1 MPRPI
6 WSGSIS
12 FGLVNV
18 PVRLITAQS
27 PKDVRF
33 NQLHD
38 TDGGRIQQK
47 RVCSVD
53 GEEVPYEQIVKGYEV
68 GSGQYV
74 IVKPEE
80 LSSLDPVATHTIDL
94 EEFVDLEEI
103 DPILFERSYYLVPDK
118 RAEKPYA
125 LLVEAMGSTGK
136 VGLGRF
142 VMRTKQY
149 LAALRAK
156 DKVLVLST
164 MLYADEVLAIDQVEG
179 VPGDEIDITDRELA
193 MAEQLVSTLT
203 TDFDL
208 GKYKDDYRDRV
219 MELIEAK
226 SQGVEVVAAPVTEAA
241 TPVVD
246 LMAALEA
253 SLAAAK
259 TRDGAPAPV
268 AAAKGRKAAAADVEA
283 DADEVAEETAPKKRR
298 RSA

>member
-38 TDGGRIQQK
+38 SDGGRIQQK

-53 GEEVPYEQIVKGYEV
+53 GEEVGYEHIVQGYEV

-80 LSSLDPVATHTIDL
+80 LAALDPTATHTIDL
-94 EEFVDLEEI
+94 EEFVDLDEI
-103 DPILFERSYYLVPDK
+103 DPIYFERSYYLVPDK

-125 LLVEAMGSTGK
+125 LLVEAMRNTGK

-149 LAALRAK
+149 LAALRPKGDA
-156 DKVLVLST
+156 LVLST
-164 MLYADEVLAIDQVEG
+164 MLYADEVLPADSVEG
-179 VPGDEIDITDRELA
+179 LPGDDIELSDRELK

-203 TDFDL
+203 TEFDL
-208 GKYKDDYRDRV
+208 SKYRDDYRDQV
-219 MELIEAK
+219 LAMIDTKA
-226 SQGVEVVAAPVTEAA
+226 QGLEVVAPPVPEAP

-259 TRDGAPAPV
+259 SRESD
-268 AAAKGRKAAAADVEA
+268 AAAAAGAGDGA
-283 DADEVAEETAPKKRR
+283 DAEAEEAAAPRKRR

>member
-38 TDGGRIQQK
+38 ADGGRIQQK

-53 GEEVPYEQIVKGYEV
+53 GEEVPYDQIVKGYEV

-74 IVKPEE
+74 IIKPEE
-80 LSSLDPVATHTIDL
+80 LSALDPVATHTIDL
-94 EEFVDLEEI
+94 EEFVDLDEI
-103 DPILFERSYYLVPDK
+103 DPLYFERSYYLVPDK

-125 LLVEAMGSTGK
+125 LLVEAMKSTNK

-149 LAALRAK
+149 LAALRPKGDA
-156 DKVLVLST
+156 LVLST
-164 MLYADEVLAIDQVEG
+164 MLYADEVLPAESVEG
-179 VPGDEIDITDRELA
+179 LPGEEIELSERELH
-193 MAEQLVSTLT
+193 MAEQLVTTLT
-203 TDFDL
+203 TEFDL
-208 GKYKDDYRDRV
+208 AKYRDEYRDEV
-219 MELIEAK
+219 LAMIDAK
-226 SQGVEVVAAPVTEAA
+226 SQGLEVVAPPVTEAP

-259 TRDGAPAPV
+259 SRESAGAEPDAELEE
-268 AAAKGRKAAAADVEA
+268 AAAPR
-283 DADEVAEETAPKKRR
+283 KRR